1 MKKIMALGED
11 LGKLYYQLEHDAVE
25 KVEVIYSGAL
35 AEIETDMVTRA
46 VLKGLFEPVLKER
59 VNYVNAELTA
69 EGRGVE
75 VVESKENSPV
85 NLLKVKVHTK
95 KGVFT
100 AAGNVNPEG
109 EVRIK
114 DINGYQFDIEPAAF
128 MLAVNNEDKPGMIG
142 QIGTLLGASK
152 VNIATMQVSRNQ
164 QNGVAMMF
172 LTVDSEVGKETI
184 RLLQGLDGISKVRL
198 LKI

>member
-1 MKKIMALGED
+1 M
-11 LGKLYYQLEHDAVE
+11 H
-25 KVEVIYSGAL
+25 
-35 AEIETDMVTRA
+35 
-46 VLKGLFEPVLKER
+46 
-59 VNYVNAELTA
+59 VNAELTA

-75 VVESKENSPV
+75 VIESKENSPV
-85 NLLKVKVHTK
+85 NLLTVKVHTK
-95 KGVFT
+95 KGMFT